1 MLKFYLNAYISG
13 KSMSKKLKK
22 NLETIG
28 SKMTRTNSQKKESSS
43 RGRAQADDASKAQDF
58 ILSARLY
65 TEERHEYQEEMIK
78 NYLNTARDRYE
89 RVMTICLLRCWDGAN
104 KLTTVC
110 FRFEKEKRIKLK
122 LAEENSN
129 LEDERLQE
137 QAKLEGPKNCI
148 TQGCNM
154 YGTVLTSYLCTSCYE
169 KQRQEVCIL
178 NIKIH
183 TQKYFEEK
191 YLGPQGLLTPNFT

>member
-1 MLKFYLNAYISG
+1 
-13 KSMSKKLKK
+13 MSKKLKK

-28 SKMTRTNSQKKESSS
+28 SKMSRTNSQKKDNTS
-43 RGRAQADDASKAQDF
+43 RGRLNNDDLTKTQDY
-58 ILSARLY
+58 ILSARLH

-89 RVMTICLLRCWDGAN
+89 KICGIESHWIDWNESVWYVTIFAR
-104 KLTTVC
+104 
-110 FRFEKEKRIKLK
+110 RFEKEKRLKQK

-148 TQGCNM
+148 TQGCTM

-169 KQRQEVCIL
+169 KQRQEVGVDGRNAFVIFL
-178 NIKIH
+178 IRVVIDM
-183 TQKYFEEK
+183 QS
-191 YLGPQGLLTPNFT
+191 QLTFLT